1 MTEER
6 NRNIFDLENTSLSE
20 FEIFQA
26 LAETDHALVERIIS
40 KGQKTPDGQWLE
52 QERTEWVIL
61 LQGKAGLCFED
72 GTERNLIAGD
82 YVLIPGNTRHRVTY
96 TSTEPSCIW
105 LAFHFE

>member
-6 NRNIFDLENTSLSE
+6 NRNVFGIDETAESD
-20 FEIFQA
+20 FEIFQP

-52 QERTEWVIL
+52 QDRNEWVVL
-61 LQGKAGLCFED
+61 LQGEAGLCFENEND
-72 GTERNLIAGD
+72 RKLIAGD
-82 YVLIPGNTRHRVTY
+82 YVLIPKNTRHKVTF
-96 TSTEPSCIW
+96 TSTEPACIW